1 MTDDLYSLDN
11 QWLALVR
18 LQPELPDLVGPAAWS
33 ELAPEMPSIL
43 SYLAPSYDETARMVA
58 AVDLHHELLPH
69 AAARRRFNE
78 ELHLQAALQSM
89 VEDDLAPAATALG
102 LDDRARFRA
111 TAAALT
117 LVQGE
122 LAAPIADEEQPRLV
136 MLGVGGID
144 GGKVVR
150 LRNLTVDFGRLGELA
165 AGALLTGADMVGT
178 PHPLIVIAGLFLII
192 RSLREGITA
201 KLDTDEASVFWGFI
215 QVCGRDRRAGVDE
228 IVASTN
234 QERVRYKLGEL
245 APGKVTAALREL
257 ERVGALKKE
266 GDVWELVDQY
276 RITE

>member
-1 MTDDLYSLDN
+1 
-11 QWLALVR
+11 
-18 LQPELPDLVGPAAWS
+18 
-33 ELAPEMPSIL
+33 
-43 SYLAPSYDETARMVA
+43 
-58 AVDLHHELLPH
+58 
-69 AAARRRFNE
+69 
-78 ELHLQAALQSM
+78 M

-117 LVQGE
+117 LVHGE
-122 LAAPIADEEQPRLV
+122 LAVPIVDAEQPRLV

-201 KLDTDEASVFWGFI
+201 KLDTDEASVFWGVI
-215 QVCGRDRRAGVDE
+215 QVCGRDQRAGTDE
-228 IVASTN
+228 IVAWTN
-234 QERVRYKLGEL
+234 QERARYQLGAL
-245 APGKVTAALREL
+245 ASGKVTAALREL

>member
-18 LQPELPDLVGPAAWS
+18 LQSDLPNLIDPAVWP
-33 ELAPEMPSIL
+33 ELAPELRSIL
-43 SYLAPSYDETARMVA
+43 TYLAPGDDKMVRTVA
-58 AVDLHHELLPH
+58 EGKLQDKLSPH
-69 AAARRRFNE
+69 PAARQRFNE
-78 ELHLQAALQSM
+78 ELHLQAALQNM
-89 VEDDLAPAATALG
+89 IGGDLAQEADTLG
-102 LDDRARFRA
+102 LDERARFRA
-111 TAAALT
+111 IAGALA
-117 LVQGE
+117 LVHGE

-165 AGALLTGADMVGT
+165 AGVLLTGADMVGM
-178 PHPLIVIAGLFLII
+178 PYPVIAIAGLFVII
-192 RSLREGITA
+192 RSLRDGVTA

-215 QVCGRDRRAGVDE
+215 QVCGRDQRAGTDE
-228 IVASTN
+228 IVAWTN
-234 QERVRYKLGEL
+234 QERVRYQLGEL

-257 ERVGALKKE
+257 ERVGALKKQ

-276 RITE
+276 RITG